1 MIEVRN
7 LKKCFEGAPALE
19 QVNLTVE
26 PGRIMGVVG
35 SNGAGKSTLL
45 RVLSGIYKADG
56 GEFVN
61 HRQPLMQKK

>member
-26 PGRIMGVVG
+26 PGLSLIHIWIIF
-35 SNGAGKSTLL
+35 TL
-45 RVLSGIYKADG
+45 I
-56 GEFVN
+56 
-61 HRQPLMQKK
+61 